1 MTEREIADLILSVK
15 RQKDYID
22 YLKRIIKDQDH
33 KIQELSILLDKKI
46 KFRNEVKKCQ
56 KQ

>member
-1 MTEREIADLILSVK
+1 MSEREIADLILSVK

-22 YLKRIIKDQDH
+22 YLKHIIKDQDH
-33 KIQELSILLDKKI
+33 KIQELSMLLNAKI

-56 KQ
+56 KK

>member
-1 MTEREIADLILSVK
+1 MSEREIADLK
-15 RQKDYID
+15 RQLNKYKDYTK
-22 YLKRIIKDQDH
+22 YLKEKIKERDH
-33 KIQELSILLDKKI
+33 TIRELSLLLNSKI